1 MRHIISIL
9 LENEAGALSRVAG
22 LFSAR
27 GFNIESLT
35 VVATN
40 DSTLSRMTI
49 VSIADDGI
57 IEKIVKQLN
66 KLIDVIKVTDLT
78 ATEHIERELLLVK
91 VNVNQQT
98 QVDINKQID
107 AFSCKLVDV
116 SEDIYTI
123 ELAGKSKKINDFLA
137 NLDASKILDVSR
149 TGVTGICMRNRNL
162 TKGA

>member
-116 SEDIYTI
+116 SKDIYTI